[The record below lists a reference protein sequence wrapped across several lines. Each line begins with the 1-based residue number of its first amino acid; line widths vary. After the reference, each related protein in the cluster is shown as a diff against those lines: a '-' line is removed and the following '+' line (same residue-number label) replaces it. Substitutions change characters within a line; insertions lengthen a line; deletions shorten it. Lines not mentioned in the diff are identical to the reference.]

1 MGDTKNPGA
10 GGRVQEDNNAAS
22 GMKNQSGNNQPGD
35 HFEGGGPHQGKQD
48 NPGSNQNAEKQFG
61 KAGLDTNDG
70 GQNDRDPVE
79 GARNEFGTGN
89 EQEQGKNKGE

>member
-1 MGDTKNPGA
+1 MGDTKNPGSN
-10 GGRVQEDNNAAS
+10 GQVQEDNNAAS
-22 GMKNQSGNNQPGD
+22 GQKNQSGNNQPGE
-35 HFEGGGPHQGKQD
+35 HYEGGGPHQSNFEGH
-48 NPGSNQNAEKQFG
+48 GSNQNAEKQYG

-89 EQEQGKNKGE
+89 EQEKEKEK